1 MYVINLDDKN
11 SKVTHWVSLFIDK
24 NLAVYFDSFGIEYIP
39 QEVLNKIRDKSI
51 THNVFRIQDNESI
64 TCGFYCVAFIEY
76 MLAEKTLS
84 DYTNL
89 FSPND
94 YKKNS
99 KIIHKYFKDKYASL
113 EFRLRKIDQTRNY
126 LLDEIKT

>member
-94 YKKNS
+94 YK
-99 KIIHKYFKDKYASL
+99 IIHKYFKDKYASL
-113 EFRLRKIDQTRNY
+113 EFQLRKIDQTRNY

>member
-1 MYVINLDDKN
+1 MGLII
-11 SKVTHWVSLFIDK
+11 HWL

-51 THNVFRIQDNESI
+51 THNIFRIQDNESI
-64 TCGFYCVAFIEY
+64 MCGFYCITFIEY
-76 MLAEKTLS
+76 MLVGKTLL

-94 YKKNS
+94 YEKNE
-99 KIIHKYFKDKYASL
+99 KIIYKYFKDKYVRRS
-113 EFRLRKIDQTRNY
+113 KSWV
-126 LLDEIKT
+126 